1 VIHDICWKGARPK
14 LTGLLTCAV
23 LINLAACGAVSPL
36 QDQEPKP
43 DLSRLRQAAAD
54 LEGSV
59 AVGVSYLDFRHKLQ
73 NVSSALVWARQT
85 GVKPDRLRPYE
96 QAIEGYMDSL
106 NLWKLKLQCPSAFG
120 DGYPECS
127 ATLEVEALAAKYGLP
142 FDRHAPLGPELGVGK
157 LAIFPWASP
166 DSPAPPS
173 RPPGPSPSAPAI
185 AALRPPKP
193 RA

>member
-1 VIHDICWKGARPK
+1 MIHDICWKGARPK

-106 NLWKLKLQCPSAFG
+106 NLWKLKLQCPSALVTG
-120 DGYPECS
+120 TRNVQPLS
-127 ATLEVEALAAKYGLP
+127 RSRRLLP
-142 FDRHAPLGPELGVGK
+142 NMGFPLIGTR
-157 LAIFPWASP
+157 PWAQ
-166 DSPAPPS
+166 
-173 RPPGPSPSAPAI
+173 G
-185 AALRPPKP
+185 
-193 RA
+193 